1 MQSVRSRTIILSMC
15 VCVSFSALM
24 RLLSYFHLHLFNV
37 THLTF
42 LCYLTMVMLYIY
54 DVTRRL
60 IHKQV
65 KTVLIVSGLMLF
77 LWLCLR
83 TIKYQLDPR
92 YPTVIRYLWYAY
104 YFCDLGIVTAI
115 FSSIL
120 LVYRKASKDHLLIFG
135 GLSLLGSLFVFTN
148 DAHRLVFAFPNGL
161 THYETY
167 TYAIGYYGIMAYIAL
182 LLVISL
188 IVIVKEERMHAHK
201 ILYPLAFFLLGV
213 FYCVSYVFNFKSN
226 IFLILFKPTEM
237 ACLIFIGLMEALLMT
252 HLFPANDHYQTLIH
266 LSSLQIGIFDEKG
279 NAYVKSAIPITFKE
293 VQQALKAPLSL
304 EHHLCLHAM
313 SIRSGYAYF
322 IEDVSTIEKQKEE
335 LMSLKE
341 SLDMKNALL
350 KEDNRIAL
358 AHEKVKQQ
366 TMIYERIQDLTKSQR
381 MKIEHLFT
389 LEDFDTSIKQVAILG
404 AYIKRFS
411 DLYLQASTQEFM
423 SSTTL
428 SLCLRESL
436 NVMKTYG
443 MITDLSMTTEKM
455 ISSQSLIACYEAFEE
470 IVEAALPHQASLLIY
485 ISYEDHLIMDVE
497 VSKSARVASIAHES
511 EEGVLY
517 YHWEG

>member
-201 ILYPLAFFLLGV
+201 ILYPLAFFLLKRAEYHVHISDMGV
-213 FYCVSYVFNFKSN
+213 DECPLTDSEYK
-226 IFLILFKPTEM
+226 TEQPSD
-237 ACLIFIGLMEALLMT
+237 CFRLPSQQSSCCSRTEAL
-252 HLFPANDHYQTLIH
+252 
-266 LSSLQIGIFDEKG
+266 SS
-279 NAYVKSAIPITFKE
+279 
-293 VQQALKAPLSL
+293 
-304 EHHLCLHAM
+304 
-313 SIRSGYAYF
+313 
-322 IEDVSTIEKQKEE
+322 
-335 LMSLKE
+335 
-341 SLDMKNALL
+341 
-350 KEDNRIAL
+350 
-358 AHEKVKQQ
+358 
-366 TMIYERIQDLTKSQR
+366 
-381 MKIEHLFT
+381 
-389 LEDFDTSIKQVAILG
+389 
-404 AYIKRFS
+404 
-411 DLYLQASTQEFM
+411 
-423 SSTTL
+423 
-428 SLCLRESL
+428 
-436 NVMKTYG
+436 
-443 MITDLSMTTEKM
+443 
-455 ISSQSLIACYEAFEE
+455 IS
-470 IVEAALPHQASLLIY
+470 
-485 ISYEDHLIMDVE
+485 
-497 VSKSARVASIAHES
+497 
-511 EEGVLY
+511 
-517 YHWEG
+517 